1 MDGLWPTAQSTWR
14 SHAHVHRFL
23 PWEASGSENPSLAF
37 PGTPL
42 HGLFPN
48 PFCIGRPCLIRT
60 SCTDGKKG
68 PLPPQS
74 PAPAS
79 ALSCFEPY
87 PIEFCPHLLPPP
99 CTFLT
104 TPSPCHSLSPNL
116 ACMASSFKIRPRC
129 YPLSAGPLSPSCG
142 TQHTVFEV
150 VL

>member
-1 MDGLWPTAQSTWR
+1 MPCAVDGLWPTAQSTWR
-14 SHAHVHRFL
+14 SRAHVHGFL
-23 PWEASGSENPSLAF
+23 LWEASGSEKPSLAF

-68 PLPPQS
+68 PLPSQS

-87 PIEFCPHLLPPP
+87 PIEFCPHLQHLLVLSSQPLPHAIPSLLISLAWHHP
-99 CTFLT
+99 SKSDPDV
-104 TPSPCHSLSPNL
+104 TPSLQAP
-116 ACMASSFKIRPRC
+116 
-129 YPLSAGPLSPSCG
+129 
-142 TQHTVFEV
+142 
-150 VL
+150 